1 MFTELINLA
10 LENLLYFAL
19 HLESGGVFPKP
30 LSAAEEE
37 ECFRKMHEGDKA
49 AKNKLIEHN
58 LRLVAHIIKKYYNVT
73 TDQEDLIS
81 IGTIGLIKAV
91 STFDYSKK
99 TRFATYASRCIEN
112 EILMHFRSLK
122 KSAGDVYF
130 DEPIDTDKEG
140 NQLTLIDIIAEDDGI
155 LDKIDLSIKSEQ
167 LYRFIG
173 ECLDER
179 EITVIKHRYGLYG
192 CAPRTQREVADKLG
206 ISRSYVSRIEKKAL
220 QTLKKKYDKTSIFSS
235 SVHSGTSVSAGAGT
249 AKRKEK
255 SDLK

>member
-1 MFTELINLA
+1 M
-10 LENLLYFAL
+10 
-19 HLESGGVFPKP
+19 SGGTGR
-30 LSAAEEE
+30 LGEDYTAQWLIS
-37 ECFRKMHEGDKA
+37 RGYRIT
-49 AKNKLIEHN
+49 AKNFH
-58 LRLVAHIIKKYYNVT
+58 
-73 TDQEDLIS
+73 
-81 IGTIGLIKAV
+81 
-91 STFDYSKK
+91 
-99 TRFATYASRCIEN
+99 SRYGE
-112 EILMHFRSLK
+112 
-122 KSAGDVYF
+122 
-130 DEPIDTDKEG
+130 
-140 NQLTLIDIIAEDDGI
+140 IDIIAEDDGI

-235 SVHSGTSVSAGAGT
+235 SVHSGTSVSAGART